1 MSDFTRVT
9 RLVAHSGLG
18 LGRGWAAEPSAW
30 RTGRGG
36 AAGAGAGAG
45 RGRHRCFA
53 SGRGAAPRGF
63 ISRPG
68 CGALRGLL
76 QK

>member
-9 RLVAHSGLG
+9 RLVARSGLG

-36 AAGAGAGAG
+36 AARAGAGAG
-45 RGRHRCFA
+45 RGPGGADTGA
-53 SGRGAAPRGF
+53 SHPAGGRLRGA
-63 ISRPG
+63 
-68 CGALRGLL
+68 L
-76 QK
+76 